1 MSEAERAEQDMTPAE
16 RRTLDEVSGQTFSAC
31 YQCGNCS
38 AGCPVCE
45 SMDLP
50 PHVVI
55 RCLQLGC
62 IGELAEVNTPW
73 ICASCQGCS
82 VRCPRGVGIAQAM
95 EALRQIVLRRNTNML
110 DLNKIDREAL
120 EDLPAIA
127 VVGASRKF
135 TL

>member
-1 MSEAERAEQDMTPAE
+1 MDDERAVQDMTSAE
-16 RRTLDEVSGQTFSAC
+16 RDLLAVISGQCFSAC

-38 AGCPVCE
+38 AGCPVHE
-45 SMDLP
+45 AMDLP

-62 IGELAEVNTPW
+62 LGELADADTPW

-82 VRCPRGVGIAQAM
+82 VRCPRGVDIARAM
-95 EALRQIVLRRNTNML
+95 EALRQIVLRRNKDRL
-110 DLNKIDREAL
+110 ALNEIDKESLA
-120 EDLPAIA
+120 DLPQVAL
-127 VVGASRKF
+127 VGATRKF

>member
-1 MSEAERAEQDMTPAE
+1 MDEGRALQDMTSTERDTLAE
-16 RRTLDEVSGQTFSAC
+16 ISGQCFSAC

-38 AGCPVCE
+38 AGCPVRE

-62 IGELAEVNTPW
+62 LGELDGVNTPW

-82 VRCPRGVGIAQAM
+82 VRCPRGVDIARAM
-95 EALRQIVLRRNTNML
+95 EALRQIVLRRTADRMAL
-110 DLNKIDREAL
+110 HEIDPETLA
-120 EDLPAIA
+120 DLPQVA
-127 VVGASRKF
+127 VVGATRKF